1 MQLKKSSRRIREK
14 PSGSSEEG
22 EGIAAAGLAMD
33 ATEYTSEDKVE
44 KIGDSNPVQD
54 FEAMLSRR
62 DSPHWVSEALKRMQD
77 KIFDLVK
84 NSIETESYQKIL
96 DCLVAL
102 RKGCLI
108 EQVCNTLTAYFS
120 FKLYRN
126 GFNASL
132 SWNDDKS
139 P

>member
-1 MQLKKSSRRIREK
+1 MKKSSRRIREK

-22 EGIAAAGLAMD
+22 EGIAGAGQAMD
-33 ATEYTSEDKVE
+33 TTEHTSEVKVE
-44 KIGDSNPVQD
+44 NIGDLNPVQD
-54 FEAMLSRR
+54 FEAMISRR

-84 NSIETESYQKIL
+84 NSIERESYQKIL

-102 RKGCLI
+102 RKGCLL
-108 EQVCNTLTAYFS
+108 EQVSNTPHCL
-120 FKLYRN
+120 
-126 GFNASL
+126 L
-132 SWNDDKS
+132 S